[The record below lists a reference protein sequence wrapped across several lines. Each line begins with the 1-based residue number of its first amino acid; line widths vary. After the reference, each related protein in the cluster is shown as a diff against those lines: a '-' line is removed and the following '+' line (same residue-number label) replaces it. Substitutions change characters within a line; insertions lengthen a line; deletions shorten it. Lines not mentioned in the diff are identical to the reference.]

1 MEVEEDKEQMKA
13 ADTSEELEELL
24 QSVNSVIKFFVFEA
38 GEKKFATLGVISPF
52 DSGFTA
58 SLLVL

>member
-1 MEVEEDKEQMKA
+1 MEDKGEMKA

-24 QSVNSVIKFFVFEA
+24 HSVQLSHCVAFFEA
-38 GEKKFATLGVISPF
+38 GEKKFATRGVISPF

-58 SLLVL
+58 RFRVL